1 MYEGIELLRALCA
14 ADGPSGFEDAVRNA
28 IEQEIKDCCDTY
40 SCDVLGSLTAVI
52 RGSGRGRVMLSAH
65 MDEVGFMITDITPS
79 GFLKFG
85 ALGGIDD
92 AVLCGKRVQILREN
106 APSLSGV
113 ILSKPIHLQS
123 AEERE
128 AYAKKRTC
136 IFPSARTAAK
146 KHKHCA
152 ASATLLCSTR
162 NLQRSAKQ
170 IGSSKAKRSTTG
182 WAAR

>member
-92 AVLCGKRVQILREN
+92 AVLWRQAGSDPARKRAFPVRRDPFKADPPPKRRRTGSLRE
-106 APSLSGV
+106 
-113 ILSKPIHLQS
+113 K
-123 AEERE
+123 RE
-128 AYAKKRTC
+128 HVYFHRRAQPR
-136 IFPSARTAAK
+136 
-146 KHKHCA
+146 
-152 ASATLLCSTR
+152 
-162 NLQRSAKQ
+162 
-170 IGSSKAKRSTTG
+170 RSTSIVRRRRHCCVRLG
-182 WAAR
+182 IYSVRRSR